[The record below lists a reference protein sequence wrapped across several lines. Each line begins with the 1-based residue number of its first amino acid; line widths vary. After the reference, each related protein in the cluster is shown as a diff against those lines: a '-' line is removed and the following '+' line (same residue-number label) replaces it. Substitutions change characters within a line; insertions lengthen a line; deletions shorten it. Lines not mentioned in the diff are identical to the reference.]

1 MLHGFFNPR
10 IFAENLKRME
20 LSQAKK
26 EKILRNAEILLLK
39 TQLLIETCDGWL
51 PAEEGNKNMERKIL
65 ERKKMSAES
74 GQLPEKRPATETS
87 NEVRTETIRSR
98 CRIRKNS
105 LTGKKPW
112 KLKTENYYNVLQLNF

>member
-1 MLHGFFNPR
+1 
-10 IFAENLKRME
+10 ME

-65 ERKKMSAES
+65 ERKKMSADS
-74 GQLPEKRPATETS
+74 GQLSEKKPATETT
-87 NEVRTETIRSR
+87 NEARTATTSGR

-105 LTGKKPW
+105 TGKKP
-112 KLKTENYYNVLQLNF
+112 EN